1 MWCIKKRH
9 LLKICQGLA
18 EICES
23 EMESFDRSP
32 YFPSSAKHWLGMDI
46 EKKERIMQNMVLCTY
61 HLYTPL
67 VTRIKFT
74 ITNLQHEHKHFMAP
88 NMIQNMLRD
97 GTAMSLIQHI
107 STENKGSELSNI
119 LHQKLHK
126 NKVNSGKVHTYSSC
140 KFGKGAQT
148 NTLLDFIDPHLL
160 HDVAYDESG

>member
-1 MWCIKKRH
+1 MTD
-9 LLKICQGLA
+9 LLTSHPQLSTDLVWILK
-18 EICES
+18 
-23 EMESFDRSP
+23 
-32 YFPSSAKHWLGMDI
+32 
-46 EKKERIMQNMVLCTY
+46 KKERIMQNMVLCTY

-88 NMIQNMLRD
+88 NMIQNMLHD